1 MDQVLEDTNR
11 RKKIMGTI
19 RDRVGK
25 IHMYTHGVSFGIPE
39 YLAEKGLDVNIEYVG
54 DGIENSVLAIEI
66 FKTKKLEKEEEHDRF
81 R

>member
-1 MDQVLEDTNR
+1 
-11 RKKIMGTI
+11 MGTI
-19 RDRVGK
+19 RVRVGK
-25 IHMYTHGVSFGIPE
+25 IHMYTHGVNFGIPE